1 MRGVYAV
8 LLVLVAFPALGLGVS
23 IEGPRNPDGTLAM
36 CGTFTVTFTGAAET
50 TGHVTLVVLRTSEV
64 LRVSLEC
71 DGDKLKSAPV
81 QIRRSCDPAATRL
94 SLVAEIGDAIAI
106 ATELGDNGCTVER
119 VGKQQRDPDEPALSL
134 RRMNNDAMDWVKAEY
149 AEPGLFSVI
158 LNDRALDT
166 TCTPDTTD
174 LTMGLGTAT
183 ARLELVE
190 EGAVSGRFSGEFV
203 VHLQPHEQDPELVL
217 QVLAR
222 DKTPLLNGVVREGD
236 ALTLTWEGVVV
247 HGTVKFL
254 PVELS
259 PVDLVLPVG
268 CMAEVRVSVPERPD
282 EVLWFVNGVKQA
294 THGLALPICPDTP
307 RTLEV
312 VALVRQG
319 LLWGRQQTT
328 VTIVPQVRV
337 SFVSADTG
345 TPADEPWRCS
355 VPLQVKVEHVQGEL
369 ESILVGRLGA
379 DPRPCMLPVT
389 RVGDGVWLSIPFRPA
404 ADLGACGGDVLWV
417 QYVDFRGCYTAYVVL
432 PLR

>member
-1 MRGVYAV
+1 MRGLYAG
-8 LLVLVAFPALGLGVS
+8 LLVLAAFSALGAGVA
-23 IEGPRNPDGTLAM
+23 IEGPRNPDGTLSM
-36 CGTFTVTFTGAAET
+36 CGTFTVVVTGVTET
-50 TGHVTLVVLRTSEV
+50 AGHVTLVVLRTSEV
-64 LRVSLEC
+64 LRVPVER
-71 DGDKLKSAPV
+71 DGDRLKSAPV
-81 QIRRSCDPAATRL
+81 QIRRACDPAATQL
-94 SLVAEIGDAIAI
+94 ALAAEIGDAIAI

-119 VGKQQRDPDEPALSL
+119 VGKRQRDPDEPTLSL

-158 LNDRALDT
+158 LKDLALDT

-222 DKTPLLNGVVREGD
+222 DKTPLLNGAVREGD

-259 PVDLVLPVG
+259 PGDLVLPVG
-268 CMAEVRVSVPERPD
+268 CMAEVRVAVPDRPD

-337 SFVSADTG
+337 SFISADTG

-369 ESILVGRLGA
+369 PSVLVGRLGA
-379 DPRPCMLPVT
+379 DPRPCHLAVT
-389 RVGDGVWLSIPFRPA
+389 RVGDGVWLSIPFRPS
-404 ADLGACGGDVLWV
+404 ADLGACGGDVLWA